1 MAKIKLYKLT
11 KNGKTSNSLYESK
24 QAAISMAKR
33 TDSDFVSLINYNTE
47 LNEDYSNINSTIV
60 WKNLRLNEAKDDDDE
75 EGEIPQIDLPEDDDN
90 ELEDNNEDNNT
101 DELEDS
107 ETELDDLEL
116 DSNDEFNIDDNELV
130 DEEQVDDTISLLD
143 DNAYTQDELN
153 DGIKSLINNVII
165 QTWQL
170 IDLYNSVSATLK
182 HENVNTSM
190 IDIIQ
195 TITED
200 EMINIGKLEGLLVNV
215 APEAENIPDGREEI
229 LNDIDNDDDEFED
242 EEYFNE
248 LDIEGDGENLEFGDV
263 SITDDEIIDDEP
275 LPVDVDENGNVIE
288 VE

>member
-215 APEAENIPDGREEI
+215 APEAENISDGREEI
-229 LNDIDNDDDEFED
+229 LNDIDNDDEFED